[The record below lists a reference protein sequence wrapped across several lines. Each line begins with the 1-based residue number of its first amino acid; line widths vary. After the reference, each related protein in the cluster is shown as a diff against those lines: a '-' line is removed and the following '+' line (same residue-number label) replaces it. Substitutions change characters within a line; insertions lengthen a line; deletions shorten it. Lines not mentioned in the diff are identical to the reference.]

1 MDALRRGAKEGL
13 GIDNSSRAIEFSRAN
28 AVLNRLK
35 DVATFR
41 KQDVTVL
48 NASED
53 WGKPDVVISN
63 PPFEPVP
70 DDPGFPPRPYHSD
83 GGPLGTTVIKAI
95 FANLTKWEHQPSVIQ
110 FALFALGKARDLYTK
125 DDGKHIDLVNDLV
138 ETACAKDGVVDVRE
152 LLRAIRIDDYRVLN
166 FGRGRRESEK
176 WFKTLHK
183 RGYETLHLIFANLYP
198 GGCSSTRS
206 NGVRWIRH
214 EDSGREDE
222 CFVWPLSSAS
232 RGGGYR
238 YL

>member
-1 MDALRRGAKEGL
+1 MPTAQHGMFYVTDFPDSGDRNEVFSPHVETKFFTSLLQVRPCDRVLDLCSGGGILLLDALRRGAKEGL

-48 NASED
+48 NASDD

-83 GGPLGTTVIKAI
+83 GGPLGTTIIKAI

-110 FALFALGKARDLYTK
+110 FALFALGKARDRYTK
-125 DDGKHIDLVNDLV
+125 DDGQHIDLVNELV
-138 ETACAKDGVVDVRE
+138 ENA
-152 LLRAIRIDDYRVLN
+152 
-166 FGRGRRESEK
+166 
-176 WFKTLHK
+176 
-183 RGYETLHLIFANLYP
+183 
-198 GGCSSTRS
+198 
-206 NGVRWIRH
+206 
-214 EDSGREDE
+214 
-222 CFVWPLSSAS
+222 
-232 RGGGYR
+232 
-238 YL
+238 